1 MTTNQRTLTM
11 KDCDSSTVCRCN
23 HLFGER
29 TLHPL
34 ASVIDL
40 SKPCSEHSVSL
51 DCYAVMLADSLPCGG
66 CGQPCNCDF
75 ADAAVLFAPPGRHI
89 EAEGDTNGRLLLFH
103 PDLLCLDSLGLKML
117 SYTYFAYDKSEMLR
131 VSLREKRQLERC
143 IDFID
148 EELRWGIDRFSHTL
162 LCNKIELL
170 LNYCLRYYARQFTL
184 RHDMSLDDIQRLTA
198 RLDEYLLSGRAAT
211 EGLPRPALVAQWADH
226 SKAYTQDML
235 RTETGHTTAEY
246 IEKRRIDVAK
256 NLLRRK
262 DLPIQQVCFLSGFN
276 DVPYF
281 FRLFKRTVG
290 ITPKEYRRL
299 E

>member
-1 MTTNQRTLTM
+1 M
-11 KDCDSSTVCRCN
+11 KDCDTSTVCRCN
-23 HLFGER
+23 RLFGER

-40 SKPCSEHSVSL
+40 RKPCSEHRVSL
-51 DCYAVMLADSLPCGG
+51 DCYAVMLADSLPCSG
-66 CGQPCNCDF
+66 CGEPCNCDY
-75 ADAAVLFAPPGRHI
+75 ADAAVLFATPGHHI
-89 EAEGDTNGRLLLFH
+89 EAEGDTDGRLLLFH
-103 PDLLCLDSLGLKML
+103 PDLLCLDSLGRKMH
-117 SYTYFAYDKSEMLR
+117 SYTYFAYDKSEILR

-170 LNYCLRYYARQFTL
+170 LNYCLRYYARQFIL

-211 EGLPRPALVAQWADH
+211 EGLPRPALVAQWAGH

-246 IEKRRIDVAK
+246 VERRRLDVAK
-256 NLLRRK
+256 QMLIGTATAISEIAAKLGY
-262 DLPIQQVCFLSGFN
+262 PSAAAFS
-276 DVPYF
+276 
-281 FRLFKRTVG
+281 RLFERCAGCSPTD
-290 ITPKEYRRL
+290 YRHC
-299 E
+299 

>member
-256 NLLRRK
+256 QMLIGTSATVGEIAAKLGY
-262 DLPIQQVCFLSGFN
+262 PSAAAFS
-276 DVPYF
+276 
-281 FRLFKRTVG
+281 RLFGRCAG
-290 ITPKEYRRL
+290 CTPADYRRH
-299 E
+299 